1 MLWRFSNVT
10 VQDLLEDSRR
20 APAASRV
27 HGLPPP
33 ADGGGGRPRE
43 RRAGLYTVRLGGA
56 QEVQHRKA
64 AELPTSANP
73 NTPTVPY

>member
-27 HGLPPP
+27 HGLPPA
-33 ADGGGGRPRE
+33 ADGGGGRARE
-43 RRAGLYTVRLGGA
+43 RGAGLGGA
-56 QEVQHRKA
+56 QLA
-64 AELPTSANP
+64 AGQGDAMSAASVSL
-73 NTPTVPY
+73 TE

>member
-1 MLWRFSNVT
+1 MHVLWRFSNVT

-33 ADGGGGRPRE
+33 ADGGGGRARE
-43 RRAGLYTVRLGGA
+43 RGDGLGGT
-56 QEVQHRKA
+56 QLA
-64 AELPTSANP
+64 AGPLVAGQGDAGCCCCV
-73 NTPTVPY
+73 TVTAV